1 MASIRDFFVY
11 EADFAGLNAAASANN
26 NVNIQADSDF
36 LLQKIT
42 YQADI
47 AGGAQTSSTVVI
59 PLCTIQLT
67 DGGSGRSLFALPAP
81 IPNIFGTGQIPF
93 ILPTPKI
100 FAAKSTLTITVAN
113 YSNSTAYNIRLSFI
127 GAKLFLGTT
136 APAPIS

>member
-1 MASIRDFFVY
+1 MARIRDFFVY
-11 EADFAGLNAAASANN
+11 EADFNALAAAASANN
-26 NVNIQADSDF
+26 NINVQADSDF

-59 PLCTIQLT
+59 PLCTIQIT

-93 ILPTPKI
+93 ILPTPKV
-100 FAAKSTLTITVAN
+100 FAAKSTITVILAN
-113 YSNSTAYNIRLSFI
+113 YSNATTYNIRLSFI
-127 GAKLFLGTT
+127 GAKLFNGTN
-136 APAPIS
+136 APTVIS